1 MSTKQCELMVNGIP
15 VKVVRKDIKNLHLGV
30 YPPDG
35 RVRIAVPL
43 WLDDEAVRLAIVSRL
58 GWIRRKQAGFREQ
71 IRESKREMVT
81 GESHYVEGRRFR
93 LVVVEEERQ
102 YPIVRFKN
110 NKTIEMRV
118 PPGTGRDARE
128 RALERWYRRRLRE
141 RIPSLLQKWE
151 PRIGVKVNEIRI
163 KKMKTLWGSCND
175 DARRIWLN
183 LELAKKP
190 SGCQEY
196 ILVHEMVHIVERH
209 HTDRFA
215 ELMDQFLPNWKM
227 LREELNRAPLSHA
240 EWRY

>member
-1 MSTKQCELMVNGIP
+1 MSIKQYEFIISGIP

-43 WLDDEAVRLAIVSRL
+43 WLDDEAIRLAIVSRL
-58 GWIRRKQAGFREQ
+58 GWIRRRQAGFWEQ

-81 GESHYVEGRRFR
+81 GESHYVEGRRLR

-110 NKTIEMRV
+110 NKTIEMRI
-118 PPGTGRDARE
+118 PPGTRRDARE
-128 RALERWYRRRLRE
+128 MTMERWYRRRLRKQ
-141 RIPSLLQKWE
+141 ISSLLQKWE
-151 PRIGVKVNEIRI
+151 DRIGVKVNEVRI
-163 KKMKTLWGSCND
+163 KKMKTLWGSCNA

-183 LELAKKP
+183 IELAKKP
-190 SGCQEY
+190 LGCQEY
-196 ILVHEMVHIVERH
+196 ILVHEMVHLLERH

-215 ELMDQFLPNWKM
+215 KLMDQFLPNWKM
-227 LREELNRAPLSHA
+227 LRRELNRAPLSHA